1 MSDDRITVR
10 LGDRLEAVDQL
21 VDSGLYPNRSE
32 VIRTATRGLLR
43 RQPTDRR
50 RVATDGGDTKGD
62 TKGDTHETVEL
73 PIEAVDS
80 IFDALESAMKA
91 GERSL
96 AHDKVRPS
104 TAQCAED
111 ARDAYR
117 ELVTAHPDYEL
128 STDSKEGSVDQ

>member
-1 MSDDRITVR
+1 MSDRITVR

-43 RQPTDRR
+43 RQSTDRR
-50 RVATDGGDTKGD
+50 RMATDGGD

-104 TAQCAED
+104 TQMCAEG

-128 STDSKEGSVDQ
+128 STESKEGSVDQ